1 MFGVTARERLSAR
14 DEESQHKKV
23 ERSMTVQRVSLTG
36 GSRNAGQKRVKG
48 TALRQGA
55 WSSRGTSWS
64 VFSTYPFLSWETWA
78 KTAGKYMFGV
88 HVS

>member
-1 MFGVTARERLSAR
+1 
-14 DEESQHKKV
+14 
-23 ERSMTVQRVSLTG
+23 MTVQRVSLTG

-48 TALRQGA
+48 TALRHGA